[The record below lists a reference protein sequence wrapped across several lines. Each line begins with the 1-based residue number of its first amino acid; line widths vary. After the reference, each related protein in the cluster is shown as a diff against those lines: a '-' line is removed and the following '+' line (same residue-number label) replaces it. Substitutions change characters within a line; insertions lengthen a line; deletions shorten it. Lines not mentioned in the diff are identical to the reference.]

1 MGCYGFMLTPSRDLI
16 YFCTMKYFYAIL
28 VLLLANVSFSQSVV
42 KGTMQTPDK
51 QPVMFA
57 NVILFSASDSSVVKV
72 ETTSDSGEF
81 VMMNINYGN
90 YYLLGKSV
98 GLEDLIVSDIKVNGP
113 TTDLGVLNFADSGD
127 SLGGLTVVAE
137 RDLVEVKPDRTV
149 FNVEGTVNSVGSN
162 ALQLLRKAPSV
173 TVDNND
179 NINIMGRAGVMV
191 YIDGK
196 RLPLAG
202 EDLANFLKNLPAE
215 QIDRIEIITSPGAK
229 YDAEGNAGIV
239 DIRLK
244 KDKSIGANGSL
255 SGTYTRGDLTRYNI
269 NGSGN
274 YRNKKMN
281 VYGSAGY
288 SQNDNLFEILAQN
301 YQNGIA
307 LDEYNYAQNNR
318 NMFNYRLGSDFFLN
332 RNHTIGFL
340 VSGATVDGELIGE
353 NDVNISDANTPNQVD
368 SVLIANSSGNSERLQ
383 GTYNLNYSYLGDSG
397 QVLTMDLDYGNY
409 TNTDRRFQPNVY
421 YTPDQQTVLEE
432 NVLSFNTPNEIDIY
446 TAKLD
451 YEQKLGKGKFGIGGK
466 YSKVVTKNTFE
477 VFDVLNSSE
486 FIDNSR
492 SNKFD
497 YDENVYAGY
506 LSYAA
511 RLGKRWSLT
520 SGVRGEYT
528 KSTGDLV
535 AYDTSK
541 QEDPVN
547 QEYFNLFP
555 SVGLLFNFKPKQSL
569 GLNYGRRINRPDYN
583 VLNPFRNQLSE
594 VSIEKGNAFL
604 RPEIVNNVELSYTL
618 FYMYTFKLGY
628 SRTTN
633 AITRLIGPD
642 DVDPRAMF
650 VSWDNLSTQDVYSAN
665 ISLPLQIKKWWQAFI
680 NLSASYLDNQADYGD
695 GAIVDVQVFT
705 YNMFQSHTFNLP
717 KAFKLEVSGF
727 VNGPGVWGGVY
738 KYDANYQLNLGLQRK
753 FLKDALKVRVSYN
766 NITNRKGFYGTSS
779 FNGLV
784 SESEGRWDNR
794 FFSISASYNFGNQN
808 IKSRK
813 RKTGI
818 EDEKGRVG
826 E

>member
-1 MGCYGFMLTPSRDLI
+1 MFLLFG
-16 YFCTMKYFYAIL
+16 
-28 VLLLANVSFSQSVV
+28 LLLANLSVAQSTV
-42 KGTMQTPDK
+42 KGTLQSGDGE
-51 QPVMFA
+51 PVMFA
-57 NVILFSASDSSVVKV
+57 NVILFSAADSAVVKV
-72 ETTSDSGEF
+72 ETTSDSGSF
-81 VMMNINYGN
+81 VMMNIAYGD
-90 YYLLGKSV
+90 YYLIGKAV
-98 GLEDLIVSDIKVNGP
+98 GYPDLTKADIKVNSP
-113 TTDLGVLNFADSGD
+113 TTELGIINFESDGD
-127 SLGGLTVVAE
+127 SLSGLTVVAE

-288 SQNDNLFEILAQN
+288 NQNDNLFEIIAN
-301 YQNGIA
+301 NFQNGIA
-307 LDEYNYAQNNR
+307 LDEFNYTENR
-318 NMFNYRLGSDFFLN
+318 RNLFNYRVGSDFFLN
-332 RNHTIGFL
+332 KNHTVGFL
-340 VSGATVDGELIGE
+340 VSGAFVDGEVFGINNVG
-353 NDVNISDANTPNQVD
+353 ISDQNTPDQTD
-368 SVLIANSSGNSERLQ
+368 SILIANLTGDNDRTQ
-383 GTYNLNYSYLGDSG
+383 GTYNLNYSFLGDSG
-397 QVLTMDLDYGNY
+397 QVLTVDLDYGNY
-409 TNTDRRFQPNVY
+409 DNTNTRNQPNVY

-432 NVLSFNTPNEIDIY
+432 NVLSFNTPNNIDIY

-451 YEQKLGKGKFGIGGK
+451 YEQKLGKGKLGIGGK
-466 YSKVVTKNTFE
+466 YSKVVTDNTFE
-477 VFDVLNSSE
+477 VYNVLGSSQ
-486 FIDNSR
+486 FLDSAR
-492 SNKFD
+492 SNQFD

-506 LSYAA
+506 LSYSQ

-520 SGVRGEYT
+520 AGLRGEHT
-528 KSTGDLV
+528 ISTGDLV

-541 QEDPVN
+541 QEPPVN

-555 SVGLLFNFKPKQSL
+555 SVGLLFNVKPMHSL

-594 VSIEKGNAFL
+594 VSIEKGNPFL
-604 RPEIVNNVELSYTL
+604 QPEIVNNVELSYTL

-642 DVDPRAMF
+642 DTDPRAAF
-650 VSWDNLSTQDVYSAN
+650 ISWDNLSTQDVFSAN
-665 ISLPLQIKKWWQAFI
+665 LSLPLQIKKWWQAFI

-695 GAIVDVQVFT
+695 GAIVDVQVFS

-717 KAFKLEVSGF
+717 KDFKFELSGF
-727 VNGPGVWGGVY
+727 VNGPGVWGGVFR
-738 KYDANYQLNLGLQRK
+738 YDANYQINVGLQRK
-753 FLKDALKVRVSYN
+753 FLKEALKVRASYN

-784 SESEGRWDNR
+784 SDSEGRWDNR

-813 RKTGI
+813 RKTGL
-818 EDEKGRVG
+818 EDEKGRVS